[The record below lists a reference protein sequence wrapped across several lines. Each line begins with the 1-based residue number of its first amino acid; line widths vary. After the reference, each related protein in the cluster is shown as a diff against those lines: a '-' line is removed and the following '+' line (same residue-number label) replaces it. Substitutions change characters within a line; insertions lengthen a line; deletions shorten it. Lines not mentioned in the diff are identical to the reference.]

1 MPSQLRCASPSRAR
15 FLGTLSAGAVSGAF
29 TSPIF
34 AQGRKPLTIGY
45 VPSTL
50 FAPVF
55 VAVEKGYLRE
65 AGFDANLTPIVAG
78 ADSMSLVAQ
87 GQIDV
92 AAAALSAAFYNA
104 VNRGLEV
111 KYVASTGYQPRRGR
125 PSALLIRQDLYEA
138 GLRVGGLRG
147 KKMGWI
153 GNAGAVSA
161 YYVARILRGAGLRLS
176 DIEALNIPNPEQQTA
191 LEHKAVDAL
200 FTSAPFSDEFQQ
212 KRLATIVAS
221 PPPGIAGS
229 GIFFGPALLRNHES
243 ASAAMTAF
251 RRAAAEIAG
260 EGFYAPAS
268 LEACAKYTK
277 QPLEAIKAAPRYDF
291 KPDLRIDQGTLE
303 DMQREFIGDNIL
315 TYRPPLNEVRLVAR
329 F

>member
-1 MPSQLRCASPSRAR
+1 MTSRAR
-15 FLGTLSAGAVSGAF
+15 FLGTLAAGTAAGAFPAAVL
-29 TSPIF
+29 
-34 AQGRKPLTIGY
+34 AQARRPLSVGY

-55 VAVEKGYLRE
+55 VAAEKGYLRD
-65 AGFDANLTPIVAG
+65 AGFDASLTPITAG

-125 PSALLIRQDLYEA
+125 PSALLIRQDLYDG
-138 GLRVGGLRG
+138 GLRVAGLKG
-147 KKMGWI
+147 KKIGWI
-153 GNAGAVSA
+153 GNNGAVSA
-161 YYVARILRGAGLRLS
+161 YYVARILRKENLRLT
-176 DIEALNIPNPEQQTA
+176 DIESLNIPNPDQQTA

-200 FTSAPFSDEFQQ
+200 FTSAPFSEEFQQ
-212 KRLATIVAS
+212 RRLATIVDS

-229 GIFFGPALLRNHES
+229 GIFFGPTLLRNRES
-243 ASAAMTAF
+243 ASAVLTAF
-251 RRAAAEIAG
+251 RKAAAEIAG
-260 EGFYAPAS
+260 NGFYAPAN
-268 LEACAKYTK
+268 LEAYVKYTK
-277 QPLEAIKAAPRYDF
+277 QPLEFVKAAPRYDF

-303 DMQREFIGDNIL
+303 DMQREFVADNIL
-315 TYRPPLNEVRLVAR
+315 TYKQPLNEVRLVAR